1 MHFSIEQILWAILL
15 AAHLT
20 LLIALIGRERSAR
33 FRWFTTYMAISA
45 IILIANH
52 MLHGKL
58 TTVAF
63 YWQSYSLLA
72 LESIVGLFMLA
83 ELAKQ
88 TFSTGKT
95 GLIVKPNF
103 YLGWGAILVAI
114 TTAIVWAWGPWPTL
128 QALQADPT
136 QLRLLIVI
144 LIGMKGQIAVMILTV
159 LVSLVMR
166 IFGPRFG
173 AGWRSHPQQIA
184 LGLSTSALAFLAVQ
198 AINDV
203 LSHTLHPKTRPEYER
218 AVHLVTRLENG
229 RTVIWI
235 LALVWILYW
244 IWRDEPGI
252 PSRAATQT
260 AETLPPTV
268 PVSGKPITLE
278 GGAADS
284 TRIVKIDEV
293 DDALPGSP
301 A

>member
-20 LLIALIGRERSAR
+20 LLIVLMGRERAAR
-33 FRWFTTYMAISA
+33 FRWFTAYIALST

-72 LESIVGLFMLA
+72 LESIIALFMLF

-88 TFSTGKT
+88 VFSTGKN
-95 GLIVKPNF
+95 GLIAKPNF
-103 YLGWGAILVAI
+103 YLGWGAILIAL
-114 TTAIVWAWGPWPTL
+114 TAAAVWAWGPWPTL

-144 LIGMKGQIAVMILTV
+144 LIGMKGQLGVMILTV
-159 LVSLVMR
+159 LVALVLR

-184 LGLSTSALAFLAVQ
+184 LGLSTSALAYLAVQ
-198 AINDV
+198 GINDI
-203 LSHTLHPKTRPEYER
+203 LSHTLHPKSREEYDH
-218 AVHLVTRLENG
+218 AVHLVTRLENA

-235 LALVWILYW
+235 LALAWITFWL
-244 IWRDEPGI
+244 WRDEPGS
-252 PSRAATQT
+252 PAQT
-260 AETLPPTV
+260 ASAAV
-268 PVSGKPITLE
+268 PAGAGPVILE
-278 GGAADS
+278 AGAANPLPAD
-284 TRIVKIDEV
+284 DE
-293 DDALPGSP
+293 DP